1 MTRPR
6 WLAATDAPDAF
17 PPSRDALTEPN
28 GLLAMGGDLS
38 PQRLLAAY
46 TRGIFPWYELGQ
58 PILWWSPDP
67 RAVLWPENLHISRRL
82 QRTRRN
88 SSLNLTC
95 DRAFT
100 TVVQCCAEPR
110 RYAKGTWIT
119 GEMSD
124 AYGALNQLGWAHSFE
139 AWQDDELVGGLY
151 GVAIGRVFFGES
163 MFSRATN
170 ASKIAL
176 ITAVD
181 YLRSRDFALLDC
193 QIWSSHLETLGA
205 TTLPRAEFLQ
215 QLDDLCRPPGSPG
228 SWAQDFEVFNRNP
241 TRLGQPD

>member
-1 MTRPR
+1 MTSPR
-6 WLAATDAPDAF
+6 WLTVTDAPDDF
-17 PPSRDALTEPN
+17 PPAGEALTEPN

-46 TRGIFPWYELGQ
+46 TQGIFPWYELGQ

-67 RAVLWPENLHISRRL
+67 RAVLWPENLHVSRRL
-82 QRTRRN
+82 QRTRRR

-95 DRAFT
+95 DQAFA
-100 TVVQCCAEPR
+100 TVVECCAEPR
-110 RYAKGTWIT
+110 RYAESTWIT

-124 AYGALNQLGWAHSFE
+124 AYNALHRLGWAHSFE

-163 MFSRATN
+163 MFSRTTN

-176 ITAVD
+176 ISAVN
-181 YLRSRDFALLDC
+181 YLRARDFALLDC
-193 QIWSSHLETLGA
+193 QIWSSHLQTLGA
-205 TTLPRAEFLQ
+205 TTLPRSVFLQ
-215 QLDDLCRPPGSPG
+215 QLDELCRPPGSPG
-228 SWAQDFEVFNRNP
+228 SWAKDFEESSGDQ
-241 TRLGQPD
+241 TRLG